1 MRTLLNYLNTDM
13 KVNPNENVYPVVLQ
27 HGLTH
32 DSHVE
37 VGLTKRELFAAMAM
51 QGILANDQ
59 AAYDPTVWA
68 VRYADGLIV
77 ELNKEVQQ

>member
-1 MRTLLNYLNTDM
+1 M
-13 KVNPNENVYPVVLQ
+13 KGNENVYPVVLQ

-32 DSHVE
+32 DSWVE

-51 QGILANDQ
+51 QGMVSCNVYASWNSSS
-59 AAYDPTVWA
+59 VVKEA
-68 VRYADGLIV
+68 VIIADALIV